1 MREQKQRD
9 KEEEKRRQE
18 AAELRFNIPSL
29 PSLRKSNHSLVE
41 ITLLLCNLTRCDP
54 IRYCYFSPISCLK
67 RTNITIHFFCHVQ
80 KAMQNMDVLFTHLPL
95 EKQYLPS
102 FFFRMAMNPMNL
114 CNDRWSLFD
123 DHFFFFSFTLMK

>member
-1 MREQKQRD
+1 MQSDKMR
-9 KEEEKRRQE
+9 
-18 AAELRFNIPSL
+18 
-29 PSLRKSNHSLVE
+29 SNKV
-41 ITLLLCNLTRCDP
+41 LLLLSNLLSQKNKYHNP
-54 IRYCYFSPISCLK
+54 
-67 RTNITIHFFCHVQ
+67 FFCHVQ

-123 DHFFFFSFTLMK
+123 DHFFSSRLL